1 MTNVAIPKSVQT
13 ISAGAFGFC
22 SALTKVELAEGVR
35 ELHYN
40 AFLEC
45 TKLREV
51 TIPKSVRLFSF
62 DVFEDEHVTLR
73 VYKGSYA
80 EYWARDERL
89 SYVVID
95 EQGAND
101 KT

>member
-1 MTNVAIPKSVQT
+1 M
-13 ISAGAFGFC
+13 
-22 SALTKVELAEGVR
+22 
-35 ELHYN
+35 
-40 AFLEC
+40 
-45 TKLREV
+45 
-51 TIPKSVRLFSF
+51 RLFSF